1 MAPHDDSSSTASE
14 VAADE
19 TRLKVQESS
28 NLIICTSKGGA
39 VEQPHSPAALAGCVE
54 QPSTSS
60 MDPPAS
66 SLLVGI
72 LKQPRYSRSASP
84 VTSKQEGSI
93 DAPSS
98 DDHEE
103 DAQPAHWP
111 TLRQSVHFI
120 NSNISSPSQSVVTA
134 ITYRPYTEPEE
145 VSELYYTADDFDL
158 FKREYRALLKAQR
171 LRKRGI
177 AMSAANE
184 AKNDGG
190 LLKNSSFWPSK
201 VRGKSNDSS
210 DGTFSQPSFSSRGSV
225 FSSVFD
231 VAKEAVS
238 LFSGSPNYS
247 YYQNQSSPQNKAR
260 QQQQLLVDTLY
271 SNLF

>member
-1 MAPHDDSSSTASE
+1 MAPHDDSSSSTASE

-19 TRLKVQESS
+19 TSLKVQESS

-39 VEQPHSPAALAGCVE
+39 VEQPHSPAAVVGCVE

-72 LKQPRYSRSASP
+72 LKQPRYSRSESP
-84 VTSKQEGSI
+84 VTLKQEGSI

-103 DAQPAHWP
+103 GAQPAHWP
-111 TLRQSVHFI
+111 ALRQSVHFI
-120 NSNISSPSQSVVTA
+120 TSSPSQSVVTA

-145 VSELYYTADDFDL
+145 VSELYYRADDFDL

-177 AMSAANE
+177 AMSAATE
-184 AKNDGG
+184 AKHDGG

-210 DGTFSQPSFSSRGSV
+210 RGTFSEPSSSSRGSV